1 MRSISKRSIG
11 WIFTIAASVCVSI
24 VLLIVLSIAWIDKT
38 ERKEFERTLSEAQSP
53 AAENIETELQQDKAT
68 TMNEQKPLPFNIS
81 VVYSPEYLVNLG
93 GAERMHPF
101 DIKKYEKIHNQLI
114 DDGLLTAKATLK
126 PDEVPVQDLLLI
138 HSAQYL
144 KELTDRKKVA
154 TYLEAPIL
162 VALPVSLDK
171 GVLKPFRYAT
181 AGTILA
187 ARQAL
192 KHGIGVNIGGGYHHA
207 KIDKGEGF
215 CIYADVPIAIRK
227 LQQEK
232 LIRRAVI
239 IDVDVHQGNGTI
251 VCLEDDDSTF
261 TFSMHQGDIYPIVKE
276 IGDRD
281 VELVAG
287 MDDEKY
293 IELLSRELPD
303 VLDQAKA
310 DICFIVAGCDTLDG
324 DPLAQLK
331 MTNEGIVKRDSL
343 IVKSCVK
350 RKIPVVY
357 TTSGG
362 YSPAAWRAQYL
373 SIKKLIETYSLAQGF
388 KE

>member
-1 MRSISKRSIG
+1 M
-11 WIFTIAASVCVSI
+11 
-24 VLLIVLSIAWIDKT
+24 IVLSIAWIDKT